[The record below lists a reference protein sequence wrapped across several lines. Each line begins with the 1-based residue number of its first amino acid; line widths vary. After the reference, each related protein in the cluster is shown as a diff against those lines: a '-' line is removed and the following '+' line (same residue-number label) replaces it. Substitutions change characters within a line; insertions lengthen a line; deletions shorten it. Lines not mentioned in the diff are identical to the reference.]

1 MKDVILGMLA
11 PVVVTGLSWVLTE
24 RTYRRDPQAVTT
36 WMITA
41 FGAKLL
47 VFAAYV
53 ALALKVLAVEATP
66 FVTSFVGSFLV
77 LHLAEAFALKRLFSG
92 GLRESR

>member
-1 MKDVILGMLA
+1 MKEVILGMLA
-11 PVVVTGLSWVLTE
+11 PVVVTAVSWVLTE

-41 FGAKLL
+41 FAGKML

-53 ALALKVLAVEATP
+53 AIALKVFSVEPTL
-66 FVTSFVGSFLV
+66 FVTSFLACFLV
-77 LHLAEAFALKRLFSG
+77 LHLGEAFALKRLFSG
-92 GLRESR
+92 RLRESQ

>member
-1 MKDVILGMLA
+1 MKEVILGTLA
-11 PVVVTGLSWVLTE
+11 PVVVTALSWALTQ
-24 RTYRRDPQAVTT
+24 RTYRRDPQALTT

-41 FGAKLL
+41 FGIKLL

-53 ALALKVLAVEATP
+53 ATALKVLAVETTP
-66 FVTSFVGSFLV
+66 FVISFMGSFLV
-77 LHLAEAFALKRLFSG
+77 LHLAEAFALRRLFSG